1 MTASFIA
8 LTGGGQLLDVD
19 SNNPTAEQNRTRLL
33 FSQWVLERNL
43 GWIAAAEIKVGVV
56 TTMGIAMLGGLAA
69 AFGAAAVKSP
79 WAYATTASAALLVI
93 VALVCAAMAVI
104 PRVAGPNES
113 LIFFG
118 RIAAHDNWRYADALR
133 DATDAEILR
142 DCSMQIHRN
151 AQIACEKH
159 IWVRRAMIA
168 ALLGVPPWLIALVL
182 SMKLV

>member
-1 MTASFIA
+1 MTGLFIA
-8 LTGGGQLLDVD
+8 RTGGGQLLDPD
-19 SNNPTAEQNRTRLL
+19 SGNPTSEQNRTRLL

-79 WAYATTASAALLVI
+79 WAYATTATTALLVI

-104 PRVAGPNES
+104 PRVGGPNES

-118 RIAAHDNWRYADALR
+118 RIVGQDNWQYADSLR
-133 DATDAEILR
+133 DATDAELLR

-159 IWVRRAMIA
+159 MWVRRAIVA

-182 SMKLV
+182 SMRLV

>member
-1 MTASFIA
+1 M
-8 LTGGGQLLDVD
+8 LDVD
-19 SNNPTAEQNRTRLL
+19 AENPSPEQNRTRLI
-33 FSQWVLERNL
+33 FSQWVLERKL
-43 GWIAAAEIKVGVV
+43 GWIASAEIMVGVV

-79 WAYATTASAALLVI
+79 WAYATTATATLLVI
-93 VALVCAAMAVI
+93 VTLVCAAMAVI
-104 PRVAGPNES
+104 PRVTGPNES

-118 RIAAHDNWRYADALR
+118 RIAAQDNWRYADALR

-159 IWVRRAMIA
+159 IWVRRAMVA
-168 ALLGVPPWLIALVL
+168 ALLGVPPWLIALVI
-182 SMKLV
+182 SMKFA

>member
-1 MTASFIA
+1 M
-8 LTGGGQLLDVD
+8 LDVD
-19 SNNPTAEQNRTRLL
+19 SKKPASEQRTGRLL

-79 WAYATTASAALLVI
+79 WVYAATSTAAFLVI

-104 PRVAGPNES
+104 PRVAGPAES

-118 RIAAHDNWRYADALR
+118 RIAVKDNWRYADALR
-133 DATDAEILR
+133 DATDDELFR
-142 DCSMQIHRN
+142 DCAMQIHRN

-159 IWVRRAMIA
+159 IWVRRAMVA
-168 ALLGVPPWLIALVL
+168 ALLGVPPWLLALVL
-182 SMKLV
+182 CMNLA